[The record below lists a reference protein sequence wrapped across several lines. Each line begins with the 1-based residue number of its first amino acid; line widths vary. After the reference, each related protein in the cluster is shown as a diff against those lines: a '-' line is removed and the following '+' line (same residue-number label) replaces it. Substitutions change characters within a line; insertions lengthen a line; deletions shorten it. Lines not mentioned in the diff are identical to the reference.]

1 MVGRDIGGYR
11 IERFIARGGMG
22 AVYVAR
28 QLRLDRLVALKVIAP
43 ELAEDPGFRER
54 FERESRIAASIDHPN
69 VVPIYEAGE
78 HDGLLY
84 IAMRFVDGHDL
95 KAVIAEHGP
104 LPPQYAVDIVRQV
117 GAALDAAHAKGLV
130 HRDVKPANVML
141 ERHADG
147 DRAYLSDFG
156 LTKRVASGSALT
168 KTGVVVGTLDYIA
181 PEQLHGGPVDA
192 RTDVYALACVLFHA
206 LTGRVPYPREDD
218 MAKMYAHAQL
228 PPPSVLEAVPG
239 LPPRLADVIARGMA
253 KDPADRFVSAG
264 DLGRAAAAACA
275 GHAPPAAERSVAT
288 GAAAPPTQVGATVAA
303 PYEAATNVLPASTP
317 PPSAPPS
324 APPAAPPPAPP
335 APQWSP
341 PQRPNRWPLF
351 AGIAVALAALGVA
364 AALLLTAGD
373 DEGEDP
379 TTSQA
384 STVTTTTTGPTTTTT
399 EPPTLPQSTQFATY
413 TSADSSFRADLPTG
427 DEWSEPEESSP
438 NDQLF
443 AVTQEGPDGLELLV
457 NFTPGEAARVTP
469 ADSCDPVDHP
479 QFSEAQKCV
488 FKGGGIE
495 ACNRTQCVD
504 YLLNDSDAGPGW
516 AVLVGGGPPSQSEAI
531 ARRVAESLV
540 PLGVG
545 G

>member
-1 MVGRDIGGYR
+1 MIGRDLGGYR

-78 HDGLLY
+78 DDGLLY
-84 IAMRFVDGHDL
+84 IAMRLVDGQDL
-95 KAVIAEHGP
+95 KAVIAQHGALEP
-104 LPPQYAVDIVRQV
+104 RYAVGLIQQV
-117 GAALDAAHAKGLV
+117 AGALDAAHARGLV

-141 ERHADG
+141 ERSPDG

-192 RTDVYALACVLFHA
+192 RTDVYALACVLFHV

-228 PPPSVLEAVPG
+228 PPPSVLEAAPG

-253 KDPADRFVSAG
+253 KDPSARFVSAG

-275 GHAPPAAERSVAT
+275 GQAIPTAQHSVAT
-288 GAAAPPTQVGATVAA
+288 GAAAPPTQVGTVVPATA
-303 PYEAATNVLPASTP
+303 PAPRYEAPTNVLPRQPSQP
-317 PPSAPPS
+317 PLPPQ
-324 APPAAPPPAPP
+324 PPA
-335 APQWSP
+335 
-341 PQRPNRWPLF
+341 QRKSNTPLI
-351 AGIAVALAALGVA
+351 AALAVVAVAIGVAIAVVLATRG
-364 AALLLTAGD
+364 GD
-373 DEGEDP
+373 ETSDP
-379 TTSQA
+379 TTTQA
-384 STVTTTTTGPTTTTT
+384 TTTTTGPTTETQPTTT
-399 EPPTLPQSTQFATY
+399 TTDPPELPPGGPRFERY
-413 TSADSSFRADLPTG
+413 VSADSGFQADVPAG
-427 DEWSEPEESSP
+427 AGWSEPEESSP

-443 AVTQEGPDGLELLV
+443 AVTLDGPDGLELII
-457 NFTPGEAARVTP
+457 NYTPGEAAKITP
-469 ADSCDPVDHP
+469 ADSCNPVEHP
-479 QFSEAQKCV
+479 QFEEAQKCV
-488 FKGGGIE
+488 FRGGSIE
-495 ACNRTQCVD
+495 ACERTQCVD
-504 YLLNDSDAGPGW
+504 YLLNTSPDGPGW
-516 AVLVGGGPPSQSEAI
+516 AVLVGGGPPAQSEEV